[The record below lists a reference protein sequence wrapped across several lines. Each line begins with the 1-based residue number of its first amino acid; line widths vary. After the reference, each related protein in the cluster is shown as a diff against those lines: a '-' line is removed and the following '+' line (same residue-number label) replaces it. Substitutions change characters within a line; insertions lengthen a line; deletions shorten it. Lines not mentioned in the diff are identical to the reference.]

1 MLLSLDNATKMFAEK
16 IIFMG
21 ASLKIEEGDRIG
33 LVGVNGAGKSTL
45 LNVLEGSLPLEQGE
59 RAARSG
65 LSLGFLRQDSGLDGQ
80 NTIWEEM
87 RGVFRPLLDAQAK
100 AGRIAAQMG
109 QYTDRS
115 SPGYLAL
122 SEEYNRLQSYFEVNE
137 GYNID
142 VKIRTILNGMG
153 FADKDADTPCDTL
166 SGGEKTRLALARLL
180 LSDPELLMLD
190 EPTNHLDFATLQ
202 WLETYLQSYRGA
214 IVVVSHDRYFLDQLC
229 TRIWEVAHLRVTP
242 YKGNYTRYMHT
253 REMLYERQLKE
264 YEMYQQRVTKLSDFV
279 ARNKV
284 RASTAALARSR
295 EKEIE
300 RMEPVKQPPKPLNP
314 ARISFFFERDPVK
327 DVLHAEG
334 LSLRAG
340 GGPSGRL
347 LCSDVSFDLL
357 RGEKVALVGSNG
369 VGKSTFLKTLIGQL
383 KPEAGRIQWGRN
395 VKVSYFEQGQVGLTG
410 FKTVLEE
417 LWDRYPQSHE
427 QDLRNLLGGLLF
439 SGETI
444 YKRVDMLS
452 GGEKARLK
460 FAIMMYEEG
469 NVLLLD
475 EPTNHLDLATREAL
489 DRALIAYEGTILAV
503 SHDRYLLSRMPGR
516 IVEMHPDGFV
526 SYRGNYED
534 YLAQRSAAGA
544 AQAASQPAEGP
555 AGPEAAAGSGK
566 SATEYHRT
574 KKQRAEAAARKKRLF
589 EVEQEISDLEAAIQL
604 EQGKLSDPEISRD
617 YQKVT
622 ELCANIDRLRVSL
635 SERMDEWAGLSE

>member
-115 SPGYLAL
+115 SPDYLAL

-534 YLAQRSAAGA
+534 YLAQRSAADA
-544 AQAASQPAEGP
+544 AQPAEGP

-604 EQGKLSDPEISRD
+604 EQEKLSDPEISRD

>member
-45 LNVLEGSLPLEQGE
+45 LNVLDGSLPLEQGE

-115 SPGYLAL
+115 SPDYLAL

-153 FADKDADTPCDTL
+153 FADKDVDTPCDTL

-489 DRALIAYEGTILAV
+489 DRALVAYEGTILAV

-544 AQAASQPAEGP
+544 AQAAPQPAEGP

>member
-327 DVLHAEG
+327 DVLHVEG

-534 YLAQRSAAGA
+534 YLAQRSAADA
-544 AQAASQPAEGP
+544 AQPAEGP

>member
-45 LNVLEGSLPLEQGE
+45 LNVLDGSLPLEQGE

>member
-115 SPGYLAL
+115 SPDYLAL

-153 FADKDADTPCDTL
+153 FADKDVDTPCDTL

-489 DRALIAYEGTILAV
+489 DRALVAYEGTILAV

-604 EQGKLSDPEISRD
+604 EQEKLSDPEISRD

>member
-1 MLLSLDNATKMFAEK
+1 MC
-16 IIFMG
+16 
-21 ASLKIEEGDRIG
+21 
-33 LVGVNGAGKSTL
+33 
-45 LNVLEGSLPLEQGE
+45 
-59 RAARSG
+59 
-65 LSLGFLRQDSGLDGQ
+65 
-80 NTIWEEM
+80 
-87 RGVFRPLLDAQAK
+87 
-100 AGRIAAQMG
+100 
-109 QYTDRS
+109 S
-115 SPGYLAL
+115 SDL
-122 SEEYNRLQSYFEVNE
+122 
-137 GYNID
+137 
-142 VKIRTILNGMG
+142 
-153 FADKDADTPCDTL
+153 
-166 SGGEKTRLALARLL
+166 
-180 LSDPELLMLD
+180 
-190 EPTNHLDFATLQ
+190 
-202 WLETYLQSYRGA
+202 
-214 IVVVSHDRYFLDQLC
+214 SHDRYFLDQLC

-489 DRALIAYEGTILAV
+489 DRALVAYEGTILAV

-534 YLAQRSAAGA
+534 YLAQRSAADA
-544 AQAASQPAEGP
+544 AQPAEGP

-604 EQGKLSDPEISRD
+604 EQEKLSDPEISRD

>member
-115 SPGYLAL
+115 SPDYLAL

-489 DRALIAYEGTILAV
+489 DRALVAYEGTILAV

-534 YLAQRSAAGA
+534 YLAQRSAADA
-544 AQAASQPAEGP
+544 AQPAEGP

>member
-45 LNVLEGSLPLEQGE
+45 LNVLDGSLPLEQGE

-115 SPGYLAL
+115 SPDYLAL

-534 YLAQRSAAGA
+534 YLAQRSAADA
-544 AQAASQPAEGP
+544 AQPAEGP

-604 EQGKLSDPEISRD
+604 EQEKLSDPEISRD

>member
-115 SPGYLAL
+115 SLDYLAL

-153 FADKDADTPCDTL
+153 FADKDVDTPCDTL

-489 DRALIAYEGTILAV
+489 DRALVAYEGTILAV

-534 YLAQRSAAGA
+534 YLAQRSAADA
-544 AQAASQPAEGP
+544 AQPAEGP

-604 EQGKLSDPEISRD
+604 EQEKLSDPEISRD

>member
-115 SPGYLAL
+115 SPDYLAL

-544 AQAASQPAEGP
+544 AQAAPQPAEGP

-604 EQGKLSDPEISRD
+604 EQEKLSDPEISRD

>member
-45 LNVLEGSLPLEQGE
+45 LNVLDGSLPLEQGE

-489 DRALIAYEGTILAV
+489 DRALVAYEGTILAV

-534 YLAQRSAAGA
+534 YLAQRSAADA

>member
-327 DVLHAEG
+327 DVLHVEG

-444 YKRVDMLS
+444 YKRVDML
-452 GGEKARLK
+452 
-460 FAIMMYEEG
+460 
-469 NVLLLD
+469 
-475 EPTNHLDLATREAL
+475 
-489 DRALIAYEGTILAV
+489 
-503 SHDRYLLSRMPGR
+503 
-516 IVEMHPDGFV
+516 
-526 SYRGNYED
+526 
-534 YLAQRSAAGA
+534 
-544 AQAASQPAEGP
+544 
-555 AGPEAAAGSGK
+555 
-566 SATEYHRT
+566 
-574 KKQRAEAAARKKRLF
+574 
-589 EVEQEISDLEAAIQL
+589 
-604 EQGKLSDPEISRD
+604 
-617 YQKVT
+617 
-622 ELCANIDRLRVSL
+622 
-635 SERMDEWAGLSE
+635 

>member
-45 LNVLEGSLPLEQGE
+45 LNVLDGSLPLEQGE

-153 FADKDADTPCDTL
+153 FADKDVDTPCGTL

-242 YKGNYTRYMHT
+242 YNGKYTRYMNT
-253 REMLYERQLKE
+253 REMLY
-264 YEMYQQRVTKLSDFV
+264 
-279 ARNKV
+279 
-284 RASTAALARSR
+284 
-295 EKEIE
+295 
-300 RMEPVKQPPKPLNP
+300 
-314 ARISFFFERDPVK
+314 
-327 DVLHAEG
+327 
-334 LSLRAG
+334 
-340 GGPSGRL
+340 
-347 LCSDVSFDLL
+347 
-357 RGEKVALVGSNG
+357 
-369 VGKSTFLKTLIGQL
+369 
-383 KPEAGRIQWGRN
+383 
-395 VKVSYFEQGQVGLTG
+395 
-410 FKTVLEE
+410 
-417 LWDRYPQSHE
+417 
-427 QDLRNLLGGLLF
+427 
-439 SGETI
+439 
-444 YKRVDMLS
+444 
-452 GGEKARLK
+452 
-460 FAIMMYEEG
+460 
-469 NVLLLD
+469 
-475 EPTNHLDLATREAL
+475 
-489 DRALIAYEGTILAV
+489 
-503 SHDRYLLSRMPGR
+503 
-516 IVEMHPDGFV
+516 
-526 SYRGNYED
+526 
-534 YLAQRSAAGA
+534 
-544 AQAASQPAEGP
+544 
-555 AGPEAAAGSGK
+555 
-566 SATEYHRT
+566 
-574 KKQRAEAAARKKRLF
+574 
-589 EVEQEISDLEAAIQL
+589 
-604 EQGKLSDPEISRD
+604 
-617 YQKVT
+617 
-622 ELCANIDRLRVSL
+622 
-635 SERMDEWAGLSE
+635 

>member
-115 SPGYLAL
+115 SPDYLAL

-327 DVLHAEG
+327 DVLHVEG

-489 DRALIAYEGTILAV
+489 DRALVAYEGTILAV

-544 AQAASQPAEGP
+544 AQAAPQPAEGP

-604 EQGKLSDPEISRD
+604 EQEKLSDPEISRD

>member
-45 LNVLEGSLPLEQGE
+45 LNVLDGSLPLEQGE

-115 SPGYLAL
+115 SPDYLAL